1 MKFIHND
8 RVSLGWAIL
17 VEIAVHTLFAFQAFL
32 LGGFLGEIAL
42 TAIFG
47 PGLGPKIGAW
57 ALAIFV
63 FGAAMQAF
71 VLGEYMKEHVQS
83 YERTGKDG
91 SYIRSF
97 NQVRRLVF
105 GIEITSLLF
114 RIIVVWQA
122 GDDLQALV
130 VALFGVVTLWYAYAQ
145 AKVIHASVNRPIEY
159 HVMQAQH
166 EVGRSFIDD
175 VLKRKDEMSP
185 EEKARF
191 AGGDFS
197 AITDAARTGFFA
209 DEQRR
214 QAKTGRNQSRQT
226 RRLAGEQREEDVR
239 EQQEQTKQ
247 ATRGLFNPLN
257 WSKQPTATPKNIS
270 NFEEAL
276 GSTQANHQSRSQK

>member
-8 RVSLGWAIL
+8 KVSLGWAIL
-17 VEIAVHTLFAFQAFL
+17 VEIAVHALFAFQAFL

-57 ALAIFV
+57 ALAVFV

-97 NQVRRLVF
+97 KQVRGLVF

-122 GDDLQALV
+122 GDALQAFV
-130 VALFGVVTLWYAYAQ
+130 VALFGIVTLWYAYAQ

-175 VLKRKDEMSP
+175 ILKRKDEMTA

-191 AGGDFS
+191 AGGDFA

-214 QAKTGRNQSRQT
+214 QAKTSRSQSRQT
-226 RRLAGEQREEDVR
+226 RRLEEQQHEENAR
-239 EQQEQTKQ
+239 EQQEHTKQ
-247 ATRGLFNPLN
+247 AAGGLFNPAN
-257 WSKQPTATPKNIS
+257 WGKSTTATPKNIS

-276 GSTQANHQSRSQK
+276 SSSQANHQSRRQQ